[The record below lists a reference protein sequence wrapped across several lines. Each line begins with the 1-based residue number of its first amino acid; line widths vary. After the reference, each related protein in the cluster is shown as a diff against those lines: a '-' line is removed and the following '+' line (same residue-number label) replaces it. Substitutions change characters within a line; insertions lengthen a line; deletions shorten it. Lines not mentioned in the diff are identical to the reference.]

1 MMWFAAYSEKEE
13 LGIENRTSMQSVLY
27 GLAILSFLKKNG
39 VHIKGFRIYLLS
51 GSLDISWQEKIRQ
64 ETGQKDLLMVKTG
77 KEKLLILATTQG
89 YMQLMKLKS
98 PEDQISSISEKD
110 AYYLLKCREG
120 ETQNS
125 ENR

>member
-13 LGIENRTSMQSVLY
+13 QGIENRTSMQSVLY

-39 VHIKGFRIYLLS
+39 VHIKGFRIYLLF
-51 GSLDISWQEKIRQ
+51 GSLDASWQEKIRH
-64 ETGQKDLLMVKTG
+64 ETGKKDLVMKTE

-89 YMQLMKLKS
+89 YMQLMRLKI
-98 PEDQISSISEKD
+98 PEDQIRSISEKD